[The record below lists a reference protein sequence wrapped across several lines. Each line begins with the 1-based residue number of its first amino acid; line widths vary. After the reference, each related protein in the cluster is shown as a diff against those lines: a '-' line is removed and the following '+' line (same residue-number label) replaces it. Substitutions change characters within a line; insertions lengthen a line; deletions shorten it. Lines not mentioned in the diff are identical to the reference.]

1 MPEIVAAINAS
12 EAIATKIEIGFV
24 KKVPIKMI
32 DDPANPGT
40 MIPEFATA
48 KEHLRAW
55 IIEDVRRASNFGHKM
70 IKAETAD
77 VINKDDIV

>member
-12 EAIATKIEIGFV
+12 AAIATKFEIGFL

-32 DDPANPGT
+32 DDPANPGI

-55 IIEDVRRASNFGHKM
+55 IIGEARRASNFGHQM

-77 VINKDDIV
+77 VINKGDIV